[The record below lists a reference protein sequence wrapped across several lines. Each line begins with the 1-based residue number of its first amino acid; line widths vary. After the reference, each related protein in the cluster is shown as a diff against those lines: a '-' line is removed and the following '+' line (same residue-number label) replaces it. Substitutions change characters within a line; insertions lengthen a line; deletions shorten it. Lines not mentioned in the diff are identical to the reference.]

1 MQEPVDKTTWAKKL
15 ETGLEAITFL
25 EINDPTN
32 VINEAVDN
40 LFKNMGENK
49 SACEAEIENIRIDAY
64 RDVALARLR
73 YNQVERF
80 SAIIPY
86 EFMYPLD
93 EEDEISSTED
103 FDSNVFQL
111 WSNVNTSLLGLEE
124 AMTYLRDD
132 IATAIRQRVEMPDFA
147 DEFQKWMDRTNE
159 ELHVRANEGKR
170 PGNFDDAISNAIQ
183 SGAASWVIF
192 LFVLAALLAPL
203 VSMCTQQ

>member
-1 MQEPVDKTTWAKKL
+1 MQEPVDQTTWAKKL

-49 SACEAEIENIRIDAY
+49 SACEAEIENISIDAY

-73 YNQVERF
+73 YNQVEKF
-80 SAIIPY
+80 SAIIPH
-86 EFMYPLD
+86 EFIYPLND
-93 EEDEISSTED
+93 EDKISSTED
-103 FDSNVFQL
+103 FDSKVFQL
-111 WSNVNTSLLGLEE
+111 WSNVNTSPLGLEE
-124 AMTYLRDD
+124 AMTCLRDD

-159 ELHVRANEGKR
+159 EPHARANEGKR
-170 PGNFDDAISNAIQ
+170 PGDFDDAISNAIQ
-183 SGAASWVIF
+183 SGAASSVIF
-192 LFVLAALLAPL
+192 LLVLAALLAPL
-203 VSMCTQQ
+203 VSMCTQK